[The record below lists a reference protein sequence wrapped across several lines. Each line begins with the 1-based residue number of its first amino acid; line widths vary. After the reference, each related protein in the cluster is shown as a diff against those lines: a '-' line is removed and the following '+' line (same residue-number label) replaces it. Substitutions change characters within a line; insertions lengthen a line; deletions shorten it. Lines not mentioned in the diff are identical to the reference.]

1 MTMAAL
7 TPFTYLCTSVVLGA
21 IAVKNPREDN
31 LGLLGLSTSLAL
43 LAFREVA
50 DVTSWAELSS
60 LLSFF
65 VLLWI
70 SHIVKLLVLDK
81 STPPTWRMAYRTL
94 LDFRGVSAKKQ
105 NLGVSYETP
114 DIRVN
119 VLGEKEESRRSDSSF
134 KDSERRT
141 FLMKRLTSAVTIM
154 FLNHAYTTSYPLL
167 LHLSYAD
174 FHPSKQIYLRRIRI
188 VTARET
194 ALRSWL
200 VFHFVWSSY
209 SIFTATH
216 DLLAFAHVAIGIDEP
231 EDWPRLYGS
240 VFEAYTMRRFW
251 GKFWHRLVQRSY
263 VAHGSVISRKILR
276 LPPGCVAD
284 RICVSVFVF
293 LTSGV
298 VHACITVQHGFKCG
312 YWEDL
317 GFFMMSYAALLGEE
331 GVQRATSQAFGTTW
345 QKGWT
350 CRVLGYTWVFG
361 FLFWVLPK
369 HQYAKVL
376 CAPT

>member
-1 MTMAAL
+1 MAAL
-7 TPFTYLCTSVVLGA
+7 TTFTHFCTSIVLGA
-21 IAVKNPREDN
+21 IALKSPREDN
-31 LGLLGLSTSLAL
+31 LWLLGLSASLAL
-43 LAFREVA
+43 LAFREVT

-60 LLSFF
+60 LLGFF

-70 SHIVKLLVLDK
+70 SHIVKLLLLDK
-81 STPPTWRMAYRTL
+81 STPPTWRMAYRTI
-94 LDFRGVSAKKQ
+94 LDFKGVNAKKQ
-105 NLGVSYETP
+105 NLRVYYGIPIIGVK
-114 DIRVN
+114 
-119 VLGEKEESRRSDSSF
+119 VLDEKEESRRSDSSF

-141 FLMKRLTSAVTIM
+141 FLLKRLTSAVTIL
-154 FLNHAYTTSYPLL
+154 FLNHIYTTSYPLL

-174 FHPSKQIYLRRIRI
+174 FHPSKQIYLRRIRL

-200 VFHFVWSSY
+200 VFHFVWSSW
-209 SIFTATH
+209 SMFTATH

-276 LPPGCVAD
+276 LPHGSVAD
-284 RICVSVFVF
+284 RICVSISVF

-298 VHACITVQHGFKCG
+298 VHAFITVQHGFKCG

-331 GVQRATSQAFGTTW
+331 GVQRATSQVFGTTW

-376 CAPT
+376 CAPI

>member
-1 MTMAAL
+1 MTAL
-7 TPFTYLCTSVVLGA
+7 TPITYFCTSVVLGA
-21 IAVKNPREDN
+21 IAVKNPREDS
-31 LGLLGLSTSLAL
+31 LGLLGLSGLLAL
-43 LAFREVA
+43 LAFRGVT
-50 DVTSWAELSS
+50 DVTSWAETSS
-60 LLSFF
+60 LLGFF

-70 SHIVKLLVLDK
+70 SHIVKLLLLNK
-81 STPPTWRMAYRTL
+81 RTPPTTWEMAYKTL
-94 LDFRGVSAKKQ
+94 FDFRGISAKRH
-105 NLGVSYETP
+105 NLRVSSENP
-114 DIRVN
+114 DIGVN
-119 VLGEKEESRRSDSSF
+119 AVGEKQESRRPTSSF
-134 KDSERRT
+134 KDSGCRT
-141 FLMKRLTSAVTIM
+141 FLLKRLTSAVTIVV
-154 FLNHAYTTSYPLL
+154 LNHAYTVTYPLF

-174 FHPSKQIYLRRIRI
+174 FHPSKQIYIRRIRLG
-188 VTARET
+188 TARET

-200 VFHFVWSSY
+200 VFHFVWSSW

-240 VFEAYTMRRFW
+240 VFEAYTMRGFW

-263 VAHGSVISRKILR
+263 GAHGSVISRKILR
-276 LPPGCVAD
+276 LPTGSVAD
-284 RICVSVFVF
+284 RICVNLSIF

-298 VHACITVQHGFKCG
+298 VHAFITVQHGFKCG

-317 GFFMMSYAALLGEE
+317 GFFIMSYAALLGEE
-331 GVQRATSQAFGTTW
+331 GAQRATSQAFGTTW

-376 CAPT
+376 CAPV

>member
-1 MTMAAL
+1 MAAL
-7 TPFTYLCTSVVLGA
+7 TPITNFCTSVVLGA

-31 LGLLGLSTSLAL
+31 LGLLGLSASLAL
-43 LAFREVA
+43 LAFRGVT

-60 LLSFF
+60 LLGFF

-70 SHIVKLLVLDK
+70 SHIVKMLILDK
-81 STPPTWRMAYRTL
+81 STPPTWRMAYRAL

-114 DIRVN
+114 DIGVN
-119 VLGEKEESRRSDSSF
+119 VLGEKEESRRSTSAF

-141 FLMKRLTSAVTIM
+141 FLLKRLTSAATIW
-154 FLNHAYTTSYPLL
+154 FLNHAYTISYPLL

-174 FHPSKQIYLRRIRI
+174 FHPSKQIFLRRIRL

-200 VFHFVWSSY
+200 VFHFVWSSW

-263 VAHGSVISRKILR
+263 GAHGSVISRKILR
-276 LPPGCVAD
+276 LPPGSVTD
-284 RICVSVFVF
+284 RICVSFSIF

-298 VHACITVQHGFKCG
+298 VHAFITVQHGFKCG

-331 GVQRATSQAFGTTW
+331 GAQRATSQAFGTTW
-345 QKGWT
+345 QKGGT

-376 CAPT
+376 CAPS

>member
-1 MTMAAL
+1 MAAL
-7 TPFTYLCTSVVLGA
+7 TPFTYFCTAVVLGA

-43 LAFREVA
+43 LAFREVT

-60 LLSFF
+60 LLGFF

-105 NLGVSYETP
+105 NLGVSYEIP
-114 DIRVN
+114 DIN
-119 VLGEKEESRRSDSSF
+119 VLGEKEESRRSHSSF

-141 FLMKRLTSAVTIM
+141 FLLKRLTSAVTIL
-154 FLNHAYTTSYPLL
+154 FLNHTYTTSYPLL
-167 LHLSYAD
+167 LHLSYGD

-200 VFHFVWSSY
+200 VFHFVWSSW
-209 SIFTATH
+209 SMFTAAH

-276 LPPGCVAD
+276 LPPGSVAD
-284 RICVSVFVF
+284 RICVSVSVF

-298 VHACITVQHGFKCG
+298 VHAFITVQHGFKCG

-317 GFFMMSYAALLGEE
+317 GFFMMSHAALLGED

-376 CAPT
+376 CAPI

>member
-1 MTMAAL
+1 MAAL
-7 TPFTYLCTSVVLGA
+7 TPITYFCTSVVLGA

-31 LGLLGLSTSLAL
+31 LGLLGLSVSLAL
-43 LAFREVA
+43 LAFRGVT

-60 LLSFF
+60 LLGFF

-70 SHIVKLLVLDK
+70 SHIVKMLVLDK

-94 LDFRGVSAKKQ
+94 LDFRGVSAKMQ
-105 NLGVSYETP
+105 NLGVFYEIP
-114 DIRVN
+114 GIGVN
-119 VLGEKEESRRSDSSF
+119 VLGEKEESRRSTSAF

-141 FLMKRLTSAVTIM
+141 FLLKRLTSATTIL
-154 FLNHAYTTSYPLL
+154 FLNHAYTISYPLL

-174 FHPSKQIYLRRIRI
+174 FHPSKQTYLRRIHI

-194 ALRSWL
+194 ALRLWL
-200 VFHFVWSSY
+200 VFHFVWSSW

-216 DLLAFAHVAIGIDEP
+216 GLLAFAHIAIGIDEP
-231 EDWPRLYGS
+231 KDWPRLYGS
-240 VFEAYTMRRFW
+240 VFDAYTMRGFW

-263 VAHGSVISRKILR
+263 GAHGSMISRKILG
-276 LPPGCVAD
+276 LPPGSIAD
-284 RICVSVFVF
+284 RICVNFSIF

-298 VHACITVQHGFKCG
+298 VHAFITVNHGFRCG

-317 GFFMMSYAALLGEE
+317 GFFIMSYAALLGEE
-331 GVQRATSQAFGTTW
+331 GAQRATSRAFGTTW
-345 QKGWT
+345 RKGWT

-376 CAPT
+376 CAPI